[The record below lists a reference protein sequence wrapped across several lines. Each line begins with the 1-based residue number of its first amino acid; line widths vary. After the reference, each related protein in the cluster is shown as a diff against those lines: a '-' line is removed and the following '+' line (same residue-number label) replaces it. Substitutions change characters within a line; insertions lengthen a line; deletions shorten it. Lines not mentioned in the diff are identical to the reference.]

1 MSAAWHS
8 RCAGLVIAGL
18 ALSAGS
24 AWSATPGHTAVPGAL
39 PGTHLAVAPAVAA
52 PVAPARPATTTA
64 YHHTASYQAAEA
76 KYKQIRVLQVQAFD
90 ASECIRKKDC
100 PSDESDMLRP
110 LEQALLLKKE
120 LESLA
125 ATGNHDAAYFRA
137 KVASEESARFQEE
150 GDIYTG
156 FQDPAYKRSAGLA
169 YERAVRERDFAKT
182 MLVAGSIDLH
192 PWSCMLY
199 ADLNMAAQPGVNNR
213 DAAFNAYYCAASRFA
228 DLGLKDLAL
237 SAYAGMLKTGHPQHP
252 YVLDIHSRL
261 LNVRP
266 DNPWRKI
273 EPSGLVRTP
282 ATTSKTSHH

>member
-8 RCAGLVIAGL
+8 RCVGRLITGLV
-18 ALSAGS
+18 LSAGS
-24 AWSATPGHTAVPGAL
+24 AWSATTGHATGPGAL
-39 PGTHLAVAPAVAA
+39 PGTHSAVPAAVAA
-52 PVAPARPATTTA
+52 PATTTA
-64 YHHTASYQAAEA
+64 YRHTASYQAAEA
-76 KYKQIRVLQVQAFD
+76 KYKQIRGLQVQAFE

-182 MLVAGSIDLH
+182 MLVAGAIDLH

-237 SAYAGMLKTGHPQHP
+237 SAYAGMLQTGHPQHP

>member
-1 MSAAWHS
+1 MSLAWHL
-8 RCAGLVIAGL
+8 RRAGLVLAGL
-18 ALSAGS
+18 AFSTGVAFGAS
-24 AWSATPGHTAVPGAL
+24 PSGHAA
-39 PGTHLAVAPAVAA
+39 APAPAA
-52 PVAPARPATTTA
+52 PAAPAAAPT
-64 YHHTASYQAAEA
+64 YQHTGSFQGAET
-76 KYKQIRVLQVQAFD
+76 KYKQIRALQAQAFE

-110 LEQALLLKKE
+110 LEQALLIKTE
-120 LESLA
+120 LESQA
-125 ATGNHDAAYFRA
+125 AAGNRDAAYFRA
-137 KVASEESARFQEE
+137 KVAAEESARFQQE

-169 YERAVRERDFAKT
+169 YERAVRERDFAKN
-182 MLVAGSIDLH
+182 MLVAGAIDLH

-252 YVLDIHSRL
+252 YVLDMHSRL

-273 EPSGLVRTP
+273 EPSGVVRQP
-282 ATTSKTSHH
+282 VGPSKTSHH